1 MKTKYTTIEIK
12 ILKYL
17 ILNNN
22 VAQIDQICKE
32 VYHYR
37 KVDISFI
44 NSLTKQ
50 ISRLNKKI
58 EKSIKVRIRC
68 LVKDNCVVLILF

>member
-1 MKTKYTTIEIK
+1 MKVKYTITEIK

-17 ILNNN
+17 TLNNN
-22 VAQIDQICKE
+22 VVQIDQICKE

-44 NSLTKQ
+44 NGLIQQ

-58 EKSIKVRIRC
+58 EKSIKARIRC
-68 LVKDNCVVLILF
+68 FVNDNCIVLILF